1 MRTIMQGHKVTL
13 LNNMLRPTFLD
24 IAPKAAYLQE
34 ASLCTALGHH
44 SYCELQTR
52 HALKHSLKLKMNGA
66 LELCCQVALFNKLHL
81 NWLFF
86 PLSNTYQEAHCSN
99 I

>member
-13 LNNMLRPTFLD
+13 LNDMLRPTFFGHCSQSSV
-24 IAPKAAYLQE
+24 QE
-34 ASLCTALGHH
+34 ASLHSSRGHH

-66 LELCCQVALFNKLHL
+66 LGVVLPSGIV
-81 NWLFF
+81 
-86 PLSNTYQEAHCSN
+86 S
-99 I
+99 